1 MNINILKIWSNVF
14 YVNMLEMG
22 LFNIECFDVFDLY
35 DVVVDYELFF
45 FIWFDIRL
53 FFWLLKYR
61 IKMIDVF

>member
-22 LFNIECFDVFDLY
+22 LFNIECFDVFDWY
-35 DVVVDYELFF
+35 DVVVDYEIFF

-53 FFWLLKYR
+53 CFWLLKYR

>member
-1 MNINILKIWSNVF
+1 
-14 YVNMLEMG
+14 MLEMD

-35 DVVVDYELFF
+35 DVVVDFEIFF
-45 FIWFDIRL
+45 CFDIRL

>member
-35 DVVVDYELFF
+35 DVVVDYEIFF

-53 FFWLLKYR
+53 CFWLLKYR

>member
-35 DVVVDYELFF
+35 DVVVDYEIFF

>member
-35 DVVVDYELFF
+35 DVVVDYEIFF

-53 FFWLLKYR
+53 FFWLIKYR
-61 IKMIDVF
+61 IKMIYVF

>member
-35 DVVVDYELFF
+35 DVVVDYEIFF

-61 IKMIDVF
+61 INMMDVF

>member
-35 DVVVDYELFF
+35 DVVVDYEIFF

-61 IKMIDVF
+61 IKMIDIF